1 VNFDR
6 KKFESQLPKAFHP
19 VLDELLH
26 FGFIPTLV
34 GGSVRDF
41 FMTGKLGKDWD
52 VELSHETIAFNKNQ
66 WKELGKALSK
76 FGRITFLSYDIIR
89 LDMDQ
94 FQMEFSPPRI
104 ETFIEDVHHH
114 SNFTVDFDFKLSFK
128 ESIKRRDFTLNAMG
142 IRFKSK
148 KEWEFLDPSQ
158 GLQHLRDKM
167 LHPVGKD
174 FEKDPVRFLRAVRF
188 SLKYGLS
195 YSSELRKIMAGMK
208 LHDLSGAYFWS
219 EMQKSGNPLD
229 FLERMMKEGESH
241 PELRLPIESSQIPR
255 LKEVQKYLAS
265 PERQESWLIALEW
278 ADISCEGWRAF
289 FSLSSD
295 TCRRLARWAQSS
307 KTFQVVLPEA
317 FHGEFEEVRDKEN
330 FEKLF
335 DWYFTTKQL
344 LQKNP
349 DLPLMKMIE
358 DYLPEWIH
366 LYRFGPPKDVKHI
379 DPPFRAKYQVWN
391 LCQRI

>member
-1 VNFDR
+1 MNFDR
-6 KKFESQLPKAFHP
+6 KKFESQLPPAFHP

-41 FMTGKLGKDWD
+41 FMTGKVGKDWD

-89 LDMDQ
+89 LDMDH

-114 SNFTVDFDFKLSFK
+114 SNFTVDFDFKLPFEK
-128 ESIKRRDFTLNAMG
+128 SIKRRDFTLNAMG

-158 GLQHLRDKM
+158 GLLHLRDKI
-167 LHPVGKD
+167 LQPVGKD
-174 FEKDPVRFLRAVRF
+174 FGKDPVRFLRAVRF

-195 YSSELRKIMAGMK
+195 YSSELQNIMAAMM
-208 LHDLSGAYFWS
+208 LQDLTGAYFWS
-219 EMQKSGNPLD
+219 EMQKSGNPLG
-229 FLERMMKEGESH
+229 FLEKMMKEGESH
-241 PELRLPIESSQIPR
+241 PELRLPLESSQIYK
-255 LKEVQKYLAS
+255 LKEVQKYLTS
-265 PERQESWLIALEW
+265 PERHESWLIALEW

-289 FSLSSD
+289 FSLGSD

-307 KTFQVVLPEA
+307 KAFQVLLPEA
-317 FHGEFEEVRDKEN
+317 FHGEFEEVREQEN

-349 DLPLMKMIE
+349 DLPLIKMIE

-366 LYRFGPPKDVKHI
+366 LYRFEAPKDVKHI